1 MAGPKVGPAVAA
13 NVDPATADVPV
24 GGYVCSSAAVTFD
37 ADRPVTTLKVR
48 NAGDRPI
55 QVGSHFHFFEVNR
68 ALEFDRA
75 AAFGLR
81 LNIPSST
88 ATRFEPGDERE
99 VQLVP
104 YGGKRAVYGFN
115 NLVDGPTAGQDAATV
130 KSRAVALAAKRGF
143 RSTIGREV
151 ASKRQILESRATM
164 PTMSRQEYV
173 GLFGPTTGDRIRL
186 GDTGLFVEIERDL
199 RGGYGDEL
207 VFGGGKSM
215 REGMGMDNQ
224 VTRAGGAPDLV
235 ITNVTVIDAV
245 LGVVKADV
253 GIRDGRISAIG
264 KAGNPQTM
272 DRVTP
277 GLEIG
282 LATDAISG
290 SHLILT
296 AAGIDTHIHFISPQ
310 QAQAALSNGTTTLIG
325 GGTGPSDGSY
335 ATTVTSGPGNIS
347 MMLRAF
353 ENWPLNVGILG
364 KGHGHGKAALVEQIE
379 AGAVGVKCHEDWGT
393 TPAVL
398 RSALTVA
405 DEMDMQVCIHTDTLN
420 ESGFVDD
427 SIEAFE
433 GRTVHS
439 FHTEGS
445 GGGHAP
451 DIIKIAGLPNVLPS
465 STNPTLPYGINSQAE
480 LYDMIMVCHHLS
492 PDIPSDVAFTESR
505 IRAETIAAENVLQ
518 DLGVISMF
526 SSDSQAMGRIGEC
539 WLRCIQT
546 ADAMKTGRGK
556 LPEDAPGNDNFRVL
570 RYVAKITIN
579 PAITHGI
586 ARTCWARSRS
596 ARSPTSCCGSR
607 RSSAPSPRSSSRTAS
622 SAGR

>member
-1 MAGPKVGPAVAA
+1 MA
-13 NVDPATADVPV
+13 
-24 GGYVCSSAAVTFD
+24 
-37 ADRPVTTLKVR
+37 
-48 NAGDRPI
+48 
-55 QVGSHFHFFEVNR
+55 
-68 ALEFDRA
+68 
-75 AAFGLR
+75 
-81 LNIPSST
+81 
-88 ATRFEPGDERE
+88 
-99 VQLVP
+99 
-104 YGGKRAVYGFN
+104 
-115 NLVDGPTAGQDAATV
+115 
-130 KSRAVALAAKRGF
+130 
-143 RSTIGREV
+143 TI
-151 ASKRQILESRATM
+151 
-164 PTMSRQEYV
+164 SRQEYV
-173 GLFGPTTGDRIRL
+173 DLFGPTTGDRIRL

-199 RGGYGDEL
+199 RGGYGDEI

-215 REGMGMDNQ
+215 REGMGMDNR
-224 VTRAGGAPDLV
+224 VTRADGAPDLV
-235 ITNVTVIDAV
+235 ITNVTIIDAIQ
-245 LGVVKADV
+245 GVVKADV
-253 GIRDGRISAIG
+253 GVKDGRICAIG

-290 SHLILT
+290 AHLILT
-296 AAGIDTHIHFISPQ
+296 AAGIDTHIHYICPQ

-325 GGTGPSDGSY
+325 GGTGPSDGSN
-335 ATTVTSGPGNIS
+335 ATTVTPGPANIE

-353 ENWPLNVGILG
+353 EGWPVNVGILG
-364 KGHGHGKAALVEQIE
+364 KGHGHGKAALVE
-379 AGAVGVKCHEDWGT
+379 AGAVGFKCHEDWGS

-398 RSALTVA
+398 RSALSVA
-405 DEMDMQVCIHTDTLN
+405 DEMDVQVCIHTDTLN

-427 SIEAFE
+427 TIEAFE
-433 GRTVHS
+433 GRTIHS

-451 DIIKIAGLPNVLPS
+451 DIIKVASLPNVLPS
-465 STNPTLPYGINSQAE
+465 STNPTLPYGINTQAE

-518 DLGVISMF
+518 DIGAISMF

-546 ADAMKTGRGK
+546 ADAMKAGRGK

-570 RYVAKITIN
+570 RYVAKITMN

-586 ARTCWARSRS
+586 SHVLGSVEVGKIADLVLWEPAFFGAKPKLVLKNGAISWAVMGDPNASLPTPQPTYYRPMFAAQGDALPATCVTFVSGIAHAAGVKQRLGLRRQVMAVNNVRKIGKRDMVRNS
-596 ARSPTSCCGSR
+596 ATPNIEVNPETFAVAVDGVHATV
-607 RSSAPSPRSSSRTAS
+607 APLKTVSLNQRYFFS
-622 SAGR
+622 

>member
-1 MAGPKVGPAVAA
+1 
-13 NVDPATADVPV
+13 
-24 GGYVCSSAAVTFD
+24 
-37 ADRPVTTLKVR
+37 
-48 NAGDRPI
+48 
-55 QVGSHFHFFEVNR
+55 
-68 ALEFDRA
+68 
-75 AAFGLR
+75 
-81 LNIPSST
+81 
-88 ATRFEPGDERE
+88 
-99 VQLVP
+99 
-104 YGGKRAVYGFN
+104 
-115 NLVDGPTAGQDAATV
+115 
-130 KSRAVALAAKRGF
+130 
-143 RSTIGREV
+143 
-151 ASKRQILESRATM
+151 M
-164 PTMSRQEYV
+164 PTISRQEYV

-186 GDTGLFVEIERDL
+186 GDTGLFVEIEQDL
-199 RGGYGDEL
+199 RGGYGDEV

-215 REGMGMDNQ
+215 REGMGIDNQ
-224 VTRAGGAPDLV
+224 VTRPGGAPDLV
-235 ITNVTVIDAV
+235 ITNVTIIDAV

-253 GIRDGRISAIG
+253 GVKDGRICAIG
-264 KAGNPQTM
+264 KAGNSQTM
-272 DRVTP
+272 DRITP

-296 AAGIDTHIHFISPQ
+296 AGGIDSHIHFISPQ

-325 GGTGPSDGSY
+325 GGTGPSDGSN
-335 ATTVTSGPGNIS
+335 ATTVTSGPGNIA

-353 ENWPLNVGILG
+353 ENWPINVGILG

-379 AGAVGVKCHEDWGT
+379 AGAVGFKCHEDWGT

-405 DEMDMQVCIHTDTLN
+405 DEMDIQVCIHTDTLN

-427 SIEAFE
+427 SIAAFE

-518 DLGVISMF
+518 DMGVISMF
-526 SSDSQAMGRIGEC
+526 SSDSQAMGRIGEV

-546 ADAMKTGRGK
+546 ADAMKTQRGK
-556 LPEDAPGNDNFRVL
+556 LPEDAPGNDNYRVL
-570 RYVAKITIN
+570 RYVAKVTIN
-579 PAITHGI
+579 PAIAHGI
-586 ARTCWARSRS
+586 SEMLGSVEVGKIADLVLWEPAFFGAKPKMIIKGGFISWAVMGDPNASLPTPQPVYYRPMFGAYGSVLAETCITFVSGAAHAAGVGERL
-596 ARSPTSCCGSR
+596 GLR
-607 RSSAPSPRSSSRTAS
+607 RQIHPIKNVRKIGKRDMVRNTGTPNIDVNPETFAVTVDGKHATVPPLKSISLNQKYFFS
-622 SAGR
+622 

>member
-1 MAGPKVGPAVAA
+1 M
-13 NVDPATADVPV
+13 
-24 GGYVCSSAAVTFD
+24 
-37 ADRPVTTLKVR
+37 
-48 NAGDRPI
+48 
-55 QVGSHFHFFEVNR
+55 
-68 ALEFDRA
+68 
-75 AAFGLR
+75 
-81 LNIPSST
+81 
-88 ATRFEPGDERE
+88 
-99 VQLVP
+99 
-104 YGGKRAVYGFN
+104 
-115 NLVDGPTAGQDAATV
+115 
-130 KSRAVALAAKRGF
+130 
-143 RSTIGREV
+143 STI
-151 ASKRQILESRATM
+151 
-164 PTMSRQEYV
+164 SRQEYV

-199 RGGYGDEL
+199 RGGYGDEI

-235 ITNVTVIDAV
+235 ITNVTIIDAV
-245 LGVVKADV
+245 LGVVKADL
-253 GIRDGRISAIG
+253 GIKDGRICAIG
-264 KAGNPQTM
+264 KSGNPQTM
-272 DRVTP
+272 DRITP

-310 QAQAALSNGTTTLIG
+310 QAQVALSNGTTTLIG
-325 GGTGPSDGSY
+325 GGTGPSDGSN
-335 ATTVTSGPGNIS
+335 ATSVTSGPGNIG

-353 ENWPLNVGILG
+353 EGWPINVGILG

-393 TPAVL
+393 TPAAL

-405 DEMDMQVCIHTDTLN
+405 DETDTQVCIHTDTLN

-427 SIEAFE
+427 SIAAFE
-433 GRTVHS
+433 GRAVHS

-586 ARTCWARSRS
+586 ADVLGSVEVGKIADLVLWEPAFFGAKPKLVIKNGLISWAVMGDPNASLPTAQPTYYRPMFGAYGDALPATCVTFVSGAAHAAGVKQRL
-596 ARSPTSCCGSR
+596 GLR
-607 RSSAPSPRSSSRTAS
+607 RQVLPVRNTRKIGKRDMVRNSGTPKIEVNPETFAVTVDGVHATVPPLKTISLNQKYFFS
-622 SAGR
+622 

>member
-1 MAGPKVGPAVAA
+1 
-13 NVDPATADVPV
+13 
-24 GGYVCSSAAVTFD
+24 
-37 ADRPVTTLKVR
+37 
-48 NAGDRPI
+48 
-55 QVGSHFHFFEVNR
+55 
-68 ALEFDRA
+68 
-75 AAFGLR
+75 
-81 LNIPSST
+81 
-88 ATRFEPGDERE
+88 
-99 VQLVP
+99 
-104 YGGKRAVYGFN
+104 
-115 NLVDGPTAGQDAATV
+115 
-130 KSRAVALAAKRGF
+130 
-143 RSTIGREV
+143 
-151 ASKRQILESRATM
+151 M
-164 PTMSRQEYV
+164 PTISRQEYV

-186 GDTGLFVEIERDL
+186 GDTGLFIEIERDL
-199 RGGYGDEL
+199 RGGYGDEI

-224 VTRAGGAPDLV
+224 VTRTNGAPDLV
-235 ITNVTVIDAV
+235 ITNVTIVDAV
-245 LGVVKADV
+245 LGVVKADI
-253 GIRDGRISAIG
+253 GIKDGRICAIG
-264 KAGNPQTM
+264 KAGNRQTM
-272 DRVTP
+272 DRITP

-282 LATDAISG
+282 LTTDAISG

-296 AAGIDTHIHFISPQ
+296 PGGIDTHIHFISPQ

-325 GGTGPSDGSY
+325 GGTGPSDGSN
-335 ATTVTSGPGNIS
+335 ATSVTSGPGNIT

-353 ENWPLNVGILG
+353 EGWPINVGILG

-379 AGAVGVKCHEDWGT
+379 AGAVGFKCHEDWGT
-393 TPAVL
+393 SPAAL

-405 DEMDMQVCIHTDTLN
+405 DEMDVQVCIHTDTLN

-427 SIEAFE
+427 SIAAFE

-451 DIIKIAGLPNVLPS
+451 DIIKIAGLANVLPS

-480 LYDMIMVCHHLS
+480 LYDMIMVCHHLD
-492 PDIPSDVAFTESR
+492 PNIPSDVAFTESR

-518 DLGVISMF
+518 DMGVISMF

-546 ADAMKTGRGK
+546 ADAMKTQRGK

-579 PAITHGI
+579 PAITHGVAEMLGSIEVGKI
-586 ARTCWARSRS
+586 ADLVLWEPAFFGAKPKMVIKGGFISWAVMGDPNASLPTPQPVYYRPMFGAYGNALAETCITFVSGAAHAAGVKERL
-596 ARSPTSCCGSR
+596 GLR
-607 RSSAPSPRSSSRTAS
+607 RQVHPIGNVRKIGKRDMVRNTGTPNIEVNPETFAVTVDGTHATVPPLTTVSLNQKYFFS
-622 SAGR
+622 

>member
-1 MAGPKVGPAVAA
+1 MA
-13 NVDPATADVPV
+13 T
-24 GGYVCSSAAVTFD
+24 
-37 ADRPVTTLKVR
+37 
-48 NAGDRPI
+48 I
-55 QVGSHFHFFEVNR
+55 
-68 ALEFDRA
+68 
-75 AAFGLR
+75 
-81 LNIPSST
+81 
-88 ATRFEPGDERE
+88 
-99 VQLVP
+99 
-104 YGGKRAVYGFN
+104 
-115 NLVDGPTAGQDAATV
+115 
-130 KSRAVALAAKRGF
+130 SR
-143 RSTIGREV
+143 S
-151 ASKRQILESRATM
+151 
-164 PTMSRQEYV
+164 EYV
-173 GLFGPTTGDRIRL
+173 NLFGPTVGDRIRL

-199 RGGYGDEL
+199 RGRYGDEI
-207 VFGGGKSM
+207 VFGGGKSL
-215 REGMGMDNQ
+215 REGMGMDNRL
-224 VTRAGGAPDLV
+224 TYAGGPPDLV
-235 ITNVTVIDAV
+235 ITNVTIIDAV
-245 LGVVKADV
+245 QGVVKADV
-253 GIRDGRISAIG
+253 GVKNGLICGIG
-264 KAGNPQTM
+264 KSGNPQTM
-272 DRVTP
+272 DGVTP
-277 GLEIG
+277 GLELG

-310 QAQAALSNGTTTLIG
+310 QAEAALSNGTTTLIG
-325 GGTGPSDGSY
+325 GGTGPSDGSN
-335 ATTVTSGPGNIS
+335 ATTVTPGPGNIE
-347 MMLRAF
+347 MMLKSF
-353 ENWPLNVGILG
+353 EGWPVNAGILG

-379 AGAVGVKCHEDWGT
+379 AGAVGFKCHEDWGT

-405 DEMDMQVCIHTDTLN
+405 DDMDVQVCIHTDTLN
-420 ESGFVDD
+420 ESGFVED

-451 DIIKIAGLPNVLPS
+451 DIIRISALPNVLPS

-539 WLRCIQT
+539 WLRAIQT

-579 PAITHGI
+579 PAIAHGI
-586 ARTCWARSRS
+586 SKVLGSVEVGKMADLVLWEPAFFGAKPKIIIKNGQISWALMGDPNASLPTPQPVYYRPMFGAYGMARQTTRVTFMSQAAIERGVPEALGLRSQVL
-596 ARSPTSCCGSR
+596 PVR
-607 RSSAPSPRSSSRTAS
+607 RCRGIGKEHMVRNDRTPHIEVDPETYKVTYDGKPAHIEPAES
-622 SAGR
+622 LPMTQLFFLA

>member
-1 MAGPKVGPAVAA
+1 MA
-13 NVDPATADVPV
+13 T
-24 GGYVCSSAAVTFD
+24 
-37 ADRPVTTLKVR
+37 
-48 NAGDRPI
+48 I
-55 QVGSHFHFFEVNR
+55 
-68 ALEFDRA
+68 
-75 AAFGLR
+75 
-81 LNIPSST
+81 
-88 ATRFEPGDERE
+88 
-99 VQLVP
+99 
-104 YGGKRAVYGFN
+104 
-115 NLVDGPTAGQDAATV
+115 
-130 KSRAVALAAKRGF
+130 SRK
-143 RSTIGREV
+143 
-151 ASKRQILESRATM
+151 
-164 PTMSRQEYV
+164 EYV

-199 RGGYGDEL
+199 RGGYGDEI

-215 REGMGMDNQ
+215 REGMGIDNQ
-224 VTRAGGAPDLV
+224 VTRVGGAPDLV
-235 ITNVTVIDAV
+235 ITNVTVIDAM
-245 LGVVKADV
+245 LGIVKADV
-253 GIRDGRISAIG
+253 GIKDGRICAIG

-277 GLEIG
+277 GLEVG

-296 AAGIDTHIHFISPQ
+296 AGGIDTHIHFISPQ

-335 ATTVTSGPGNIS
+335 ATTVTSGPGNIT

-379 AGAVGVKCHEDWGT
+379 AGAVGFKCHEDWGT

-405 DEMDMQVCIHTDTLN
+405 DEMDIQVCIHTDTLN
-420 ESGFVDD
+420 ESGFVED

-433 GRTVHS
+433 GRTIYS

-451 DIIKIAGLPNVLPS
+451 DIIKVAGLPNVLPS
-465 STNPTLPYGINSQAE
+465 STNPTLPYGVNSQAE

-505 IRAETIAAENVLQ
+505 IRAETITAENVLH
-518 DLGVISMF
+518 DIGVISMM

-539 WLRCIQT
+539 WLRTIQT

-556 LPEDAPGNDNFRVL
+556 LKEDAPGNVNFRVL
-570 RYVAKITIN
+570 RYAAKITIN
-579 PAITHGI
+579 PAVAHGI
-586 ARTCWARSRS
+586 SHLLGSVEVGKIADLVLWEPAFFAAKPKLVIKNGFISWAVMGDPNASLPTPQPTYYRPMFGAYGDALAANCITFVSGAAHAAGVKERLGLRRQVMPVRNTRKIGKRDMVCNT
-596 ARSPTSCCGSR
+596 ATPKIEVSPETFAVTVDGKHATVPPLKTVSLNQKYFFS
-607 RSSAPSPRSSSRTAS
+607 
-622 SAGR
+622 

>member
-1 MAGPKVGPAVAA
+1 
-13 NVDPATADVPV
+13 
-24 GGYVCSSAAVTFD
+24 
-37 ADRPVTTLKVR
+37 
-48 NAGDRPI
+48 
-55 QVGSHFHFFEVNR
+55 
-68 ALEFDRA
+68 
-75 AAFGLR
+75 
-81 LNIPSST
+81 
-88 ATRFEPGDERE
+88 
-99 VQLVP
+99 
-104 YGGKRAVYGFN
+104 
-115 NLVDGPTAGQDAATV
+115 
-130 KSRAVALAAKRGF
+130 
-143 RSTIGREV
+143 
-151 ASKRQILESRATM
+151 M
-164 PTMSRQEYV
+164 PTISRKEYV

-199 RGGYGDEL
+199 RGGAGDEI

-224 VTRAGGAPDLV
+224 VTRDGGAPDLV
-235 ITNVTVIDAV
+235 ITNVTIIDAV

-253 GIRDGRISAIG
+253 GVKDGRICAIG
-264 KAGNPQTM
+264 KSGNANTM
-272 DRVTP
+272 DRITP

-282 LATDAISG
+282 LATDTISG
-290 SHLILT
+290 AHLILT
-296 AAGIDTHIHFISPQ
+296 AAGVDTHIHFISPQ

-325 GGTGPSDGSY
+325 GGTGPSDGSN
-335 ATTVTSGPGNIS
+335 ATTVTPGPGNIG

-353 ENWPLNVGILG
+353 EGWPVNIGILG

-393 TPAVL
+393 SPAVL

-405 DEMDMQVCIHTDTLN
+405 DEMDIQVCIHTDTLN

-451 DIIKIAGLPNVLPS
+451 DIMKIAGLPNVLPS
-465 STNPTLPYGINSQAE
+465 STNPTLPYGINAQAE

-586 ARTCWARSRS
+586 ADVLGSVEVGKIADLVLWEPAFFGAKPKIVIKNGMISWAVMGDPNASLPTPQPTYYRPMFAAYGDALPATCITFVSGAAHAGGIKQRLGLKRQVMPVHNIRKIGKKDMIRNSGMPKIEV
-596 ARSPTSCCGSR
+596 SPETFAVTVDGVHATVPPLKTISLNQKYFFS
-607 RSSAPSPRSSSRTAS
+607 
-622 SAGR
+622 

>member
-1 MAGPKVGPAVAA
+1 
-13 NVDPATADVPV
+13 
-24 GGYVCSSAAVTFD
+24 
-37 ADRPVTTLKVR
+37 
-48 NAGDRPI
+48 
-55 QVGSHFHFFEVNR
+55 
-68 ALEFDRA
+68 
-75 AAFGLR
+75 
-81 LNIPSST
+81 
-88 ATRFEPGDERE
+88 
-99 VQLVP
+99 
-104 YGGKRAVYGFN
+104 
-115 NLVDGPTAGQDAATV
+115 
-130 KSRAVALAAKRGF
+130 
-143 RSTIGREV
+143 
-151 ASKRQILESRATM
+151 M

-335 ATTVTSGPGNIS
+335 ATTVTSGPGNIR
-347 MMLRAF
+347 MMLGAF

-364 KGHGHGKAALVEQIE
+364 KGHGHGKAALAEQIE

-405 DEMDMQVCIHTDTLN
+405 DETDTQVCIHTDTLN

-586 ARTCWARSRS
+586 ADVLGSVEVGKIADLVLWEPSFFGAKPKLIIKNGFISWAVMGDPNASLPTPQPTYYRPMFGAYGDALAANCITFVSGVAHAAGIKERLGLRRQVMPVRNVRKIGKRDMIRN
-596 ARSPTSCCGSR
+596 AGTPNIEVSPETFAVTVDGKHATVQPLTTVSLNQKYFFS
-607 RSSAPSPRSSSRTAS
+607 
-622 SAGR
+622 

>member
-1 MAGPKVGPAVAA
+1 
-13 NVDPATADVPV
+13 
-24 GGYVCSSAAVTFD
+24 
-37 ADRPVTTLKVR
+37 
-48 NAGDRPI
+48 
-55 QVGSHFHFFEVNR
+55 
-68 ALEFDRA
+68 
-75 AAFGLR
+75 
-81 LNIPSST
+81 
-88 ATRFEPGDERE
+88 
-99 VQLVP
+99 
-104 YGGKRAVYGFN
+104 
-115 NLVDGPTAGQDAATV
+115 
-130 KSRAVALAAKRGF
+130 
-143 RSTIGREV
+143 
-151 ASKRQILESRATM
+151 M

-335 ATTVTSGPGNIS
+335 ATTVTSGPGNIR
-347 MMLRAF
+347 MMLGAF

-364 KGHGHGKAALVEQIE
+364 KGHGHGKAALAEQIE

-405 DEMDMQVCIHTDTLN
+405 DETDTQVCIHTDTLN

-586 ARTCWARSRS
+586 ADVLGSVEVGKIADLVLWEPSFFGAKPKLIIKNGFISWAVMGDPNASLPTPQPTYYRPMFGAYGDALAANCITFVSGVAHAAGIKERLGLRRQVMPVRNVRKIGKRDMIRN
-596 ARSPTSCCGSR
+596 AGTPKIEVSPETFAVTVDGKHATVQPLTTVSLNQKYFFS
-607 RSSAPSPRSSSRTAS
+607 
-622 SAGR
+622 

>member
-1 MAGPKVGPAVAA
+1 MA
-13 NVDPATADVPV
+13 
-24 GGYVCSSAAVTFD
+24 
-37 ADRPVTTLKVR
+37 
-48 NAGDRPI
+48 
-55 QVGSHFHFFEVNR
+55 
-68 ALEFDRA
+68 
-75 AAFGLR
+75 
-81 LNIPSST
+81 
-88 ATRFEPGDERE
+88 
-99 VQLVP
+99 
-104 YGGKRAVYGFN
+104 
-115 NLVDGPTAGQDAATV
+115 
-130 KSRAVALAAKRGF
+130 
-143 RSTIGREV
+143 TI
-151 ASKRQILESRATM
+151 
-164 PTMSRQEYV
+164 SRQEYV

-199 RGGYGDEL
+199 RGGYGDEI

-253 GIRDGRISAIG
+253 GIKDGRICAIG
-264 KAGNPQTM
+264 KSGNPQTM

-277 GLEIG
+277 GLELG

-310 QAQAALSNGTTTLIG
+310 QAEAALSNGTTTLIG
-325 GGTGPSDGSY
+325 GGTGPSDGSN

-405 DEMDMQVCIHTDTLN
+405 DETDTQVCIHTDTLN
-420 ESGFVDD
+420 ESGFIDD
-427 SIEAFE
+427 SIAAFE

-556 LPEDAPGNDNFRVL
+556 LPEDVPGNDNFRVL

-579 PAITHGI
+579 PAIAHGI
-586 ARTCWARSRS
+586 ADVLGSVEVGKIADLVLWEPAFFGAKPKIVIKNGFISWAVMGDPNASLPTPQPTYYRPMFGAYGDALAANCITFVSGS
-596 ARSPTSCCGSR
+596 AHAAGVKERLGLRRQVMPVRNVRKIGKHDMVRNTGTPKIEVSPETFAVTVDGKHATVPPLTTVSLNQKYFFS
-607 RSSAPSPRSSSRTAS
+607 
-622 SAGR
+622 

>member
-1 MAGPKVGPAVAA
+1 
-13 NVDPATADVPV
+13 
-24 GGYVCSSAAVTFD
+24 
-37 ADRPVTTLKVR
+37 
-48 NAGDRPI
+48 
-55 QVGSHFHFFEVNR
+55 
-68 ALEFDRA
+68 
-75 AAFGLR
+75 
-81 LNIPSST
+81 
-88 ATRFEPGDERE
+88 
-99 VQLVP
+99 
-104 YGGKRAVYGFN
+104 
-115 NLVDGPTAGQDAATV
+115 
-130 KSRAVALAAKRGF
+130 
-143 RSTIGREV
+143 
-151 ASKRQILESRATM
+151 M
-164 PTMSRQEYV
+164 PTISRKEYV
-173 GLFGPTTGDRIRL
+173 GLFGPTVGDRIRL
-186 GDTGLFVEIERDL
+186 GDTGLFVEIEHDL
-199 RGGYGDEL
+199 RGGAGDEI

-224 VTRAGGAPDLV
+224 VTRDGGAPDLV
-235 ITNVTVIDAV
+235 ITNVTIIDAV

-253 GIRDGRISAIG
+253 GVKDGRICAIG
-264 KAGNPQTM
+264 KSGNANTM
-272 DRVTP
+272 DHITP
-277 GLEIG
+277 GLEVG
-282 LATDAISG
+282 LATDTISG
-290 SHLILT
+290 AHLILT
-296 AAGIDTHIHFISPQ
+296 AAGVDTHIHFISPQ

-325 GGTGPSDGSY
+325 GGTGPSDGSS
-335 ATTVTSGPGNIS
+335 ATTVTPGPGNIG

-353 ENWPLNVGILG
+353 EGWPVNIGILG

-393 TPAVL
+393 SPAVL

-405 DEMDMQVCIHTDTLN
+405 DEMDIQVCIHTDTLN

-451 DIIKIAGLPNVLPS
+451 DIMKIAGLPNVLPS
-465 STNPTLPYGINSQAE
+465 STNPTLPYGINAQAE

-586 ARTCWARSRS
+586 ADVLGSVEVGKIADLVLWEPAFFGAKPKIVIKNGMISWAVMGDPNASLPTPQPTYYRPMFAAYGDALPATCITFVSGAAHAAGIKQRLGLRRQVMPVHNIRKIGKKDMIRNSGLPKIEV
-596 ARSPTSCCGSR
+596 SPETFAVTVDGMHATVPPLKTISLNQKYFFS
-607 RSSAPSPRSSSRTAS
+607 
-622 SAGR
+622 

>member
-1 MAGPKVGPAVAA
+1 MA
-13 NVDPATADVPV
+13 
-24 GGYVCSSAAVTFD
+24 
-37 ADRPVTTLKVR
+37 
-48 NAGDRPI
+48 
-55 QVGSHFHFFEVNR
+55 
-68 ALEFDRA
+68 
-75 AAFGLR
+75 
-81 LNIPSST
+81 
-88 ATRFEPGDERE
+88 
-99 VQLVP
+99 
-104 YGGKRAVYGFN
+104 
-115 NLVDGPTAGQDAATV
+115 
-130 KSRAVALAAKRGF
+130 
-143 RSTIGREV
+143 TI
-151 ASKRQILESRATM
+151 
-164 PTMSRQEYV
+164 SRQEYV

-199 RGGYGDEL
+199 RGGYGDEV

-224 VTRAGGAPDLV
+224 VTRADGAPDLI
-235 ITNVTVIDAV
+235 ITNVTIIDAI
-245 LGVVKADV
+245 LGVVKADM
-253 GIRDGRISAIG
+253 GIKDGRICAIG
-264 KAGNPQTM
+264 KSGNLQTM
-272 DRVTP
+272 DRITP
-277 GLEIG
+277 GLDVG
-282 LATDAISG
+282 LATDVISG

-296 AAGIDTHIHFISPQ
+296 AAAIDTHIHFISPQ
-310 QAQAALSNGTTTLIG
+310 QAEAALSNGTTTLIG
-325 GGTGPSDGSY
+325 GGTGPSDGSA
-335 ATTVTSGPGNIS
+335 ATTVTSGPGNIAN
-347 MMLRAF
+347 MLRAF
-353 ENWPLNVGILG
+353 ENWPMNVGILG

-379 AGAVGVKCHEDWGT
+379 AGAVGLKCHEDWGT

-405 DEMDMQVCIHTDTLN
+405 DEMDIQICIHTDTLN

-433 GRTVHS
+433 GRAVHS

-451 DIIKIAGLPNVLPS
+451 DIIKISGLPNVLPS

-518 DLGVISMF
+518 DIGVISMF

-570 RYVAKITIN
+570 RYVAKVTIN

-586 ARTCWARSRS
+586 AHVLGSVRSQDRGPRPVGAGVLRCQAQARDQERHDQLGGDGNPNASLPTPQPTYYRPMFGAYGAALPATCVTFVSGAAHAAGITAPGPEAAGDAGKQRAQDRQARHGPQLRNAQDRS
-596 ARSPTSCCGSR
+596 EPGDVCRHGRRRACDRARR
-607 RSSAPSPRSSSRTAS
+607 
-622 SAGR
+622 

>member
-1 MAGPKVGPAVAA
+1 MA
-13 NVDPATADVPV
+13 
-24 GGYVCSSAAVTFD
+24 S
-37 ADRPVTTLKVR
+37 
-48 NAGDRPI
+48 I
-55 QVGSHFHFFEVNR
+55 
-68 ALEFDRA
+68 
-75 AAFGLR
+75 
-81 LNIPSST
+81 
-88 ATRFEPGDERE
+88 
-99 VQLVP
+99 
-104 YGGKRAVYGFN
+104 
-115 NLVDGPTAGQDAATV
+115 
-130 KSRAVALAAKRGF
+130 
-143 RSTIGREV
+143 
-151 ASKRQILESRATM
+151 
-164 PTMSRQEYV
+164 SRQEYV

-199 RGGYGDEL
+199 RGGFGDEI

-215 REGMGMDNQ
+215 REGMGIDNQ
-224 VTRAGGAPDLV
+224 ITRAAGAPDLV
-235 ITNVTVIDAV
+235 ITNVTIIDAV

-253 GIRDGRISAIG
+253 GVKDGRICAIG
-264 KAGNPQTM
+264 KSGNPQTM
-272 DRVTP
+272 DGVTP

-290 SHLILT
+290 AHLILT

-310 QAQAALSNGTTTLIG
+310 QAQVALSNGTTTLIG
-325 GGTGPSDGSY
+325 GGTGPSDGSN
-335 ATTVTSGPGNIS
+335 ATSVTSGPGNIG

-353 ENWPLNVGILG
+353 EGWPINVGILG
-364 KGHGHGKAALVEQIE
+364 KGHGHGKAALVEQID
-379 AGAVGVKCHEDWGT
+379 AGAVGFKCHEDWGT
-393 TPAVL
+393 SPAVL

-405 DEMDMQVCIHTDTLN
+405 DDMDIQVCIHTDTLN

-427 SIEAFE
+427 SIAAFE
-433 GRTVHS
+433 GRAVHS

-586 ARTCWARSRS
+586 ADVLGSVEVGKIADLVLWEPAFFGVKPKLVIKNGFISWAVMGDPNASLPTPQPTYYRPMFGAYGDALPATCVTFVSGA
-596 ARSPTSCCGSR
+596 AH
-607 RSSAPSPRSSSRTAS
+607 A
-622 SAGR
+622 AGIKERLGLKRQVLPVRNVRKIGKRDMIRNSGTPQIEVNPETFAVTVDGVHATVPPLTTISLNQKYFFS

>member
-1 MAGPKVGPAVAA
+1 MA
-13 NVDPATADVPV
+13 
-24 GGYVCSSAAVTFD
+24 
-37 ADRPVTTLKVR
+37 
-48 NAGDRPI
+48 
-55 QVGSHFHFFEVNR
+55 
-68 ALEFDRA
+68 
-75 AAFGLR
+75 
-81 LNIPSST
+81 
-88 ATRFEPGDERE
+88 
-99 VQLVP
+99 
-104 YGGKRAVYGFN
+104 
-115 NLVDGPTAGQDAATV
+115 
-130 KSRAVALAAKRGF
+130 
-143 RSTIGREV
+143 TI
-151 ASKRQILESRATM
+151 
-164 PTMSRQEYV
+164 SRQEYV

-199 RGGYGDEL
+199 RGGYGDEI

-215 REGMGMDNQ
+215 REGMGIDNQ
-224 VTRAGGAPDLV
+224 LTRAAGAPDLV

-253 GIRDGRISAIG
+253 GIRDGRICAIG

-277 GLEIG
+277 GLEVG

-310 QAQAALSNGTTTLIG
+310 QAEAALSNGTTTLIG
-325 GGTGPSDGSY
+325 GGTGPSDGSN
-335 ATTVTSGPGNIS
+335 ATTVTSGPGNIK

-353 ENWPLNVGILG
+353 ENWPINVGILG
-364 KGHGHGKAALVEQIE
+364 KGHGHGKAALIEQIE

-405 DEMDMQVCIHTDTLN
+405 DETDTQVCIHTDTLN

-427 SIEAFE
+427 SIAAFE

-556 LPEDAPGNDNFRVL
+556 LPEDAAGNDNFRVL

-579 PAITHGI
+579 PAIAHGLADVLGSVEVGKI
-586 ARTCWARSRS
+586 ADLVLWEPGFFGAKPKIVIKNGFISWAVMGDPNASLPTPQPTYYRPMFGAYGDALAANCITFVSGAAHAAGIKEQLGLR
-596 ARSPTSCCGSR
+596 RQVMPVRNVRRIGKRDMIRNTGTPNIEVSPETFAVTVDGKHATVPPLKTISLNQKYFFS
-607 RSSAPSPRSSSRTAS
+607 
-622 SAGR
+622 